1 MTIFVK
7 HKFARYNEFVQ
18 RFDGWLGLVS
28 QLCGRHLYAQPESH
42 DDKLNTHEIS
52 TTYTENCR
60 SNRVCSARVSYKE
73 VQLN

>member
-42 DDKLNTHEIS
+42 DDKLNTHEI
-52 TTYTENCR
+52 
-60 SNRVCSARVSYKE
+60 NRK
-73 VQLN
+73 LPK